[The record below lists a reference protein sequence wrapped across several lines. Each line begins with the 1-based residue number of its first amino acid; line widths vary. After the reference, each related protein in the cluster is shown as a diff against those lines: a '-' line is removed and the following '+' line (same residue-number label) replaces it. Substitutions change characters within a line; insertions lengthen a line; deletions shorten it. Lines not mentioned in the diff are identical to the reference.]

1 MIVLSSSLSLPRC
14 CSARSSRGPSPRS
27 PTKAPDVVLRLDD
40 IGMNHSVNQAIE
52 KVATTGMP
60 FSASVLFVCPWY
72 QEAVDILK
80 KYPNVT
86 VGVHVALN
94 SEWRGYRWGPVLGKG
109 GVPSLVDSAGYLRP
123 SVPDFLQSKYDLAE
137 VERELSAQMDRAM
150 ASGLKIAYLD
160 PHMGTAAATPQLREV
175 MERVARKYHVGIS
188 TYFDERY
195 NSIWGDRTEREEV
208 AAARRAGEGAD
219 RPADARRGARRRADA
234 GDGRDRR
241 HERRRAE
248 RAGRRRRRP
257 SQGGARDDA
266 VAGARASCASRGRSS
281 CSTYEQLIAQ
291 AGRSLRDAPSGAGAA
306 DALNARAPHASRD
319 ACGALVQFD
328 RGPRPRGVTASS
340 CLRCAA

>member
-1 MIVLSSSLSLPRC
+1 MKSLSRSLASALLLGAVVALPVAAQ
-14 CSARSSRGPSPRS
+14 S
-27 PTKAPDVVLRLDD
+27 TKAPDVVLRLDD
-40 IGMNHSVNQAIE
+40 IGMNHSVNQAVE
-52 KVATTGMP
+52 KVAATGMP

-80 KYPNVT
+80 KYPNVS

-175 MERVARKYHVGIS
+175 MERVAKKYNVGIS

-195 NSIWGDRTEREEV
+195 HSIWGTAP
-208 AAARRAGEGAD
+208 AAKKSDLLDALAKAQPD
-219 RPADARRGARRRADA
+219 RPTLVEV
-234 GDGRDRR
+234 
-241 HERRRAE
+241 HVAE
-248 RAGRRRRRP
+248 RTPEMDAIIDMNAAEQNAPGAGVVDHRKAELETMLSPELAELRK
-257 SQGGARDDA
+257 SGK
-266 VAGARASCASRGRSS
+266 VKLL
-281 CSTYEQLIAQ
+281 TYEQLIAQ
-291 AGRSLRDAPSGAGAA
+291 KGGLSAM
-306 DALNARAPHASRD
+306 H
-319 ACGALVQFD
+319 
-328 RGPRPRGVTASS
+328 RPQPERPTP
-340 CLRCAA
+340 

>member
-1 MIVLSSSLSLPRC
+1 MTRLSRILSGALLLGALVAQLA
-14 CSARSSRGPSPRS
+14 SAQSGVAQAA
-27 PTKAPDVVLRLDD
+27 KAPDVVLRLDD

-52 KVATTGMP
+52 EVAKTGMP
-60 FSASVLFVCPWY
+60 ISASVLFVCPWY

-175 MERVARKYHVGIS
+175 MERVARKYNVGIS

-195 NSIWGDRTEREEV
+195 NSIWGTAPNAKKSQLLDVLTK
-208 AAARRAGEGAD
+208 APTD
-219 RPADARRGARRRADA
+219 RPTLVEV
-234 GDGRDRR
+234 
-241 HERRRAE
+241 HVAE
-248 RAGRRRRRP
+248 RTAEMNAIVDMNAAEQNAPGAGVVDHRKAELETMLSPELAELRK
-257 SQGGARDDA
+257 SGKIKLL
-266 VAGARASCASRGRSS
+266 
-281 CSTYEQLIAQ
+281 TYQQLIAQ
-291 AGRSLRDAPSGAGAA
+291 QGGLSAM
-306 DALNARAPHASRD
+306 H
-319 ACGALVQFD
+319 
-328 RGPRPRGVTASS
+328 RPQPERPTP
-340 CLRCAA
+340 

>member
-1 MIVLSSSLSLPRC
+1 MTSFTRSLASALLLGGLVALPV
-14 CSARSSRGPSPRS
+14 SAQT
-27 PTKAPDVVLRLDD
+27 TKAPDVVLRLDD
-40 IGMNHSVNQAIE
+40 IGMNHSVNQAVE
-52 KVATTGMP
+52 KVAATGMP

-175 MERVARKYHVGIS
+175 M
-188 TYFDERY
+188 
-195 NSIWGDRTEREEV
+195 
-208 AAARRAGEGAD
+208 
-219 RPADARRGARRRADA
+219 
-234 GDGRDRR
+234 
-241 HERRRAE
+241 
-248 RAGRRRRRP
+248 
-257 SQGGARDDA
+257 
-266 VAGARASCASRGRSS
+266 
-281 CSTYEQLIAQ
+281 
-291 AGRSLRDAPSGAGAA
+291 
-306 DALNARAPHASRD
+306 
-319 ACGALVQFD
+319 
-328 RGPRPRGVTASS
+328 
-340 CLRCAA
+340 

>member
-1 MIVLSSSLSLPRC
+1 MILTTSSSHRIMTSLTRSLA
-14 CSARSSRGPSPRS
+14 SALLVGALVAPPAAAQS
-27 PTKAPDVVLRLDD
+27 TKAPDVVLRLDD
-40 IGMNHSVNQAIE
+40 IGMNHSVNQAVE
-52 KVATTGMP
+52 KVAATGMP

-175 MERVARKYHVGIS
+175 MERVAKKYNVGIS

-195 NSIWGDRTEREEV
+195 NSIWGTAPNAKKSQLLDVLSKAQT
-208 AAARRAGEGAD
+208 D
-219 RPADARRGARRRADA
+219 RPTLVEV
-234 GDGRDRR
+234 
-241 HERRRAE
+241 HVAE
-248 RAGRRRRRP
+248 RTPEMEAIIDMNAAEQNVPGAGVVDHRKAELETMLSPELAELRKSGKIRLL
-257 SQGGARDDA
+257 
-266 VAGARASCASRGRSS
+266 
-281 CSTYEQLIAQ
+281 TYEQLIAQ
-291 AGRSLRDAPSGAGAA
+291 KGGPSAMHRPAPE
-306 DALNARAPHASRD
+306 
-319 ACGALVQFD
+319 
-328 RGPRPRGVTASS
+328 RPTP
-340 CLRCAA
+340 